1 MASPGPVPAAGG
13 AAGDPG
19 VREGR
24 ESPVAVRP
32 GEHRTRPGF
41 CSIRRGW

>member
-1 MASPGPVPAAGG
+1 MTSPGPVPAAGG

-24 ESPVAVRP
+24 ESPVAVRL
-32 GEHRTRPGF
+32 RARQTRPGF